1 MELCDSRRR
10 YFNVMESRRSL
21 LINRYSWL
29 ERCDIFGEFR
39 RGYEM
44 RFRLTFR
51 WISAWSLLTESSCWT
66 IRIFVMIKSHD
77 VKGVKLLYECLYCIY
92 NVHVIYCTTYV
103 IYVIYGNF
111 INIWK
116 NIWKI
121 CNQVI
126 RLVIKEVGAEIED
139 LR

>member
-1 MELCDSRRR
+1 MFHLRDKNMELCDSRWR

-39 RGYEM
+39 CGYEM

-92 NVHVIYCTTYV
+92 NVHVTYV
-103 IYVIYGNF
+103 IYGKF

-116 NIWKI
+116 KVQN
-121 CNQVI
+121 NQNCTI
-126 RLVIKEVGAEIED
+126 YPKKRTRYSI
-139 LR
+139 